1 MFVLY
6 RFYILFYE
14 INMDSIIMINYND
27 MNYFQPAQWK
37 LIK

>member
-1 MFVLY
+1 MFALY

-27 MNYFQPAQWK
+27 MNYFQPTQ
-37 LIK
+37 